1 MTRKQRYKGAF
12 MRYWHR
18 RVDRLFFRSRRG
30 DFRPSGSLQLR
41 LFDES
46 LQLEFDFSERRP
58 L

>member
-1 MTRKQRYKGAF
+1 